1 MARRANTGI
10 HVSETMCAT
19 GLGNLPQ
26 ARRVSPPTLTIGD
39 MIMAEE
45 RITEVQSPD
54 GNTHTHTTVVTD
66 GARSGGGGGMV
77 LIALLVIVALVIGIW
92 AFNKYGGAE
101 ANKDN
106 AIANAANQVG
116 DAAQKA
122 GNAAQDAAH

>member
-1 MARRANTGI
+1 MRFA
-10 HVSETMCAT
+10 AT
-19 GLGNLPQ
+19 LAFGEK
-26 ARRVSPPTLTIGD
+26 
-39 MIMAEE
+39 IMAEE

-66 GARSGGGGGMV
+66 GARSGSGGGIF
-77 LIALLVIVALVIGIW
+77 LIALLIIVAIVVAVW

-101 ANKDN
+101 ADKDN
-106 AIANAANQVG
+106 AIANAAYQVG